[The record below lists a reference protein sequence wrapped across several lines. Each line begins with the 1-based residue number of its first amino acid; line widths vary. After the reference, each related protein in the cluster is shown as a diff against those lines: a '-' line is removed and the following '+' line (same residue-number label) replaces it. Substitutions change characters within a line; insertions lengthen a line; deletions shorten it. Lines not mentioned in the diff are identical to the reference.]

1 MAGVLES
8 QMAEIKQR
16 EEEAAQMERERAGLL
31 REQAE
36 LEEVVSSSNTTLLWR
51 IFLSQLFCL

>member
-36 LEEVVSSSNTTLLWR
+36 LEKVVSSSNTTLLWR